1 VILKILVSWLRWKAS
16 RLPSVELASV
26 RARSIVVVELTRL
39 GDLVTILPAVRTL
52 RRHFPDARID
62 VVVDAAYAPLLE
74 MCDAH
79 IRVVSVAGSARP
91 FSFLSALFGV
101 RRIAPDIV
109 CSMSPANRNAAL
121 ALASGARFIVGYLN
135 WANSLTPSLGISPVE
150 SIGVRD
156 GARLLFGGE
165 NIGTRSDKVLQ
176 SLGIRSSRGEA
187 FELSRWFPS
196 NDVSLALLDEGVVG
210 EGPYVVIHPFSRWI
224 YRSWPVERFATL
236 VSLAL
241 ESLPHD
247 LVFLCHASEKAL
259 LRPLRQEFSD
269 EKRVR
274 FFASGDIYRTAA
286 VMKGAAAFV
295 GNDSGLIH
303 LAAILGL
310 PLVGLYG
317 PASPAQSAPLS
328 SSGSFLYKPVVCSP
342 CDQLRCLMPTHPC
355 LTLIE
360 PREVFQA
367 LCGQLGVKQEMR
379 GVVNG

>member
-1 VILKILVSWLRWKAS
+1 
-16 RLPSVELASV
+16 
-26 RARSIVVVELTRL
+26 
-39 GDLVTILPAVRTL
+39 VTVLPAVRTL
-52 RRHFPDARID
+52 RRHFPDAQIH
-62 VVVDAAYAPLLE
+62 VVVDAAYAPLLA
-74 MCDAH
+74 MCDADV
-79 IRVVSVAGSARP
+79 RVLPVAGSARP
-91 FSFLSALFGV
+91 FAFLSTLLRV

-165 NIGTRSDKVLQ
+165 NIETRSDKVLQ
-176 SLGIRSSRGEA
+176 SLGIRSSRGES
-187 FELSRWFPS
+187 FEFSRWVPS
-196 NDVSLALLDEGVVG
+196 EVVSRALRDEGVVG
-210 EGPYVVIHPFSRWI
+210 EGPYIVFHPFSHWR
-224 YRSWPVERFATL
+224 YRSWPAERFAAL
-236 VSLAL
+236 VTLAL
-241 ESLPHD
+241 ETLPHD

-259 LRPLRQEFSD
+259 LQPLRRGFSG

-274 FFASGDIYRTAA
+274 FLASGDIYRTAA

-317 PASPAQSAPLS
+317 PASPAHSAPLS
-328 SSGSFLYKPVVCSP
+328 SGGSFLYKPVVCSP
-342 CDQLRCLMPTHPC
+342 CDQLRCLMPDHAC
-355 LTLIE
+355 MTLIE
-360 PREVFQA
+360 PGEVFQA
-367 LCGQLGVKQEMR
+367 LCGQLGVKHETR